1 MDIMDKL
8 DELDE
13 RSKELDISWS
23 KQDKHNLSRNI
34 LIALVVIAAGIVIL
48 LFPQIK
54 LKKQPIAPD
63 FSGIDTI
70 CELATLE
77 CYYHNVVEYEKQP
90 DGLFQY
96 GLFQYGYKKMWM
108 EYEGIIKVGIDV
120 NEVQVEQPDENNVVR
135 ITIPSARI
143 MDVDVDPYSMSDPI
157 VDTGIL
163 TTITT
168 EEKSQAFVETQ
179 KAMRESAERDGYILS
194 QAQENAKKLLKQYV
208 IKVGEQI
215 GQNYTVEFISAISE
229 EPQAEVTQ
237 S

>member
-1 MDIMDKL
+1 MDTMDKL

-13 RSKELDISWS
+13 RLEELDRSLT
-23 KQDKHNLSRNI
+23 KQDKQNLLRNT
-34 LIALVVIAAGIVIL
+34 LIGLAIFLVGIVIV
-48 LFPQIK
+48 LFPEIK
-54 LKKQPIAPD
+54 LKKQPVAPD
-63 FSGIDTI
+63 FSGVDTI

-135 ITIPSARI
+135 ITIPDARV

-179 KAMRESAERDGYILS
+179 KAMRESAENDGYILS

-208 IKVGEQI
+208 TKVGEQI
-215 GQNYTVEFISAISE
+215 GQNYTVEFISTAPTAS
-229 EPQAEVTQ
+229 
-237 S
+237 

>member
-1 MDIMDKL
+1 MDTMDKL

-13 RSKELDISWS
+13 RLEELDRSLT
-23 KQDKHNLSRNI
+23 KQDKHKLLRNI
-34 LIALVVIAAGIVIL
+34 LIALAIIVAGVVIL
-48 LFPQIK
+48 LFPEIK
-54 LKKQPIAPD
+54 LKKQPVAPD

-135 ITIPSARI
+135 ITIPNARV

-168 EEKSQAFVETQ
+168 EEKSQAFAETQ
-179 KAMRESAERDGYILS
+179 KAMRENAENDSYILS
-194 QAQENAKKLLKQYV
+194 QAQENAKELLKQYV
-208 IKVGEQI
+208 IQVGEQI
-215 GQNYTVEFISAISE
+215 GQDYTVEFISTAPAAS
-229 EPQAEVTQ
+229 
-237 S
+237 

>member
-1 MDIMDKL
+1 MDTMDKL

-13 RSKELDISWS
+13 RLEELDRSLT
-23 KQDKHNLSRNI
+23 KQDKHKLLRNI
-34 LIALVVIAAGIVIL
+34 LIALAIIVAGVVIL
-48 LFPQIK
+48 LFPEIK
-54 LKKQPIAPD
+54 LKKQPVAPD

-135 ITIPSARI
+135 ITIPNARV

-168 EEKSQAFVETQ
+168 EEKSQAFAETQ
-179 KAMRESAERDGYILS
+179 KAMRENAENDSYILS
-194 QAQENAKKLLKQYV
+194 QAQENAKELLKQYV
-208 IKVGEQI
+208 IQVGEQI
-215 GQNYTVEFISAISE
+215 GQDYTVEFISTAPTAS
-229 EPQAEVTQ
+229 
-237 S
+237 